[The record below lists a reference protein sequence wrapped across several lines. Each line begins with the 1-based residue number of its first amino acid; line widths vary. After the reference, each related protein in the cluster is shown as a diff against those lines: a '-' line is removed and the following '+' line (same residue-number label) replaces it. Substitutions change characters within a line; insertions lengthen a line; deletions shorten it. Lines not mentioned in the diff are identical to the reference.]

1 MRVAMRKALT
11 LEDSMKQVSASKV
24 GTTWTV
30 TVEPDGLTFA
40 SNRGET
46 FKIKHSP
53 ASYTTIS
60 EAWLME
66 ALDTYGS
73 PTKIARAHHWEPRD
87 FARHIAK
94 TFNYHQTHRYKN
106 VRKDVLAGYEKAL
119 KLNLPFDADEVARH
133 YRVNLSTIYKW
144 INDFENGKVAPA
156 KRGVKLGTTRSSST
170 NGERSRRHSSERRA
184 RPKSLRTKK

>member
-1 MRVAMRKALT
+1 MRKALT

-30 TVEPDGLTFA
+30 TVETDGLTFA

-46 FKIKHSP
+46 FKIQHSP

-73 PTKIARAHHWEPRD
+73 PTKIARAHNWEPRD

-94 TFNYHQTHRYKN
+94 TFNYHQTQRYKR

-119 KLNLPFDADEVARH
+119 KLNLPFEADEVARH
-133 YRVNLSTIYKW
+133 YRVNLSTVYKW
-144 INDFENGKVAPA
+144 INDFENGKLAPA
-156 KRGVKLGTTRSSST
+156 KRGVKLGTTRTRSNTDKRSGKRSSD
-170 NGERSRRHSSERRA
+170 RRA
-184 RPKSLRTKK
+184 RSKLPRTRK